1 MSKQFK
7 TRHQLYLSA
16 DVAEKLEALAAK
28 PGASK
33 SAILADAVQAWLTR
47 RGTKELDDRFAL
59 RLDRVS
65 AQLARIERDQQILLE
80 SLALFIRY
88 YLTINAP
95 LPEPD
100 QAARAVGR
108 DRFQAFIDQVGR
120 HIARGGRAF
129 GQEERDGG
137 QPPSHMPAAGAT
149 PPEGHSRPGE
159 RP

>member
-1 MSKQFK
+1 MTKQFK
-7 TRHQLYLSA
+7 SRHQLYLAEDISA
-16 DVAEKLEALAAK
+16 KLEALAAK

-47 RGTKELDDRFAL
+47 RGTQELDDRFAL
-59 RLDRVS
+59 RLERIS
-65 AQLARIERDQQILLE
+65 MQLGRIERDQQIMME

-88 YLTINAP
+88 QLTINAP

-120 HIARGGRAF
+120 HIAGGSRTLGRA
-129 GQEERDGG
+129 EAANGG
-137 QPPSHMPAAGAT
+137 ANTQTGGKP
-149 PPEGHSRPGE
+149 
-159 RP
+159 